1 MRRKFWVWLKYTP
14 VLYNFVKEILSHA
27 GWQKNKIRKKQ
38 KQTNWQTRLNLHVP
52 KINERGEG
60 NVLLV
65 FIIRFYLQTTIYIRI
80 AKFNGRYLFHM
91 ISRSLIISGFFH
103 IKLNSHAFLSFIFSS
118 VEHSSVAECRET
130 YNYTYIN
137 K

>member
-1 MRRKFWVWLKYTP
+1 MRRKFWIWLKYTP

-27 GWQKNKIRKKQ
+27 NWQKNKIRKKQ
-38 KQTNWQTRLNLHVP
+38 KQTSWQTRLNLHVP

-60 NVLLV
+60 NVPLV
-65 FIIRFYLQTTIYIRI
+65 FIIRFYLQTTICIRI

-91 ISRSLIISGFFH
+91 IIRSLIISGFCH

>member
-1 MRRKFWVWLKYTP
+1 MRRKFWIWLKYTP

-60 NVLLV
+60 NVPLV
-65 FIIRFYLQTTIYIRI
+65 FIIRFYLQTTICIRI

-91 ISRSLIISGFFH
+91 IIRSLIISGFCH